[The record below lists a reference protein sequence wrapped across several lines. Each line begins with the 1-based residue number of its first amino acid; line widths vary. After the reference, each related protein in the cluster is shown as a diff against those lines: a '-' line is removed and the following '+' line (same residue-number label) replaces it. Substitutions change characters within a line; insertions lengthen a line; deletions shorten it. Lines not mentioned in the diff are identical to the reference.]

1 MQTDSTPAQ
10 DISICK
16 NHPDIPSGYF
26 LSDQPWIK
34 YCKQCALNVALCGR
48 KIEKELTPHE
58 FDRKMQI
65 SSIVSEMKSSIEQI

>member
-1 MQTDSTPAQ
+1 MSKFDGLPIYKVYIEFMSLKIINKMQTDHTPAQ

-16 NHPDIPSGYF
+16 NHPEIPSGYF

-48 KIEKELTPHE
+48 KIEK
-58 FDRKMQI
+58 
-65 SSIVSEMKSSIEQI
+65 

>member
-1 MQTDSTPAQ
+1 MQTDSKPAQ

-48 KIEKELTPHE
+48 KIEK
-58 FDRKMQI
+58 
-65 SSIVSEMKSSIEQI
+65 